1 MFARPLLALTLA
13 TLTLSLPLAAV
24 APRPAAAAEDPAALS
39 AALEAA
45 NRGDWPVAMGRAR
58 TAGPLASD
66 ILEWL
71 RLRAPGNTA
80 TLPDYLAFIGRHPDW
95 PGMPWLQR
103 QGEAAIPA
111 NDDPA
116 TVIAY
121 FHGNPPQTGRGSLR
135 LAEALAATGNAAA
148 ADREA
153 VRAWRSMSLAPEEQ
167 SKFLERFATALAPN
181 HGGRMAAM
189 LDAGEI
195 DDARRMLPLVTPGTK
210 AVAEARIALQARE
223 PGVDAR
229 IEAVPDY
236 MAGSA
241 GLAYDRYR
249 WRIWKDLYDGA
260 RDLLLER
267 SGSAE
272 SLGDPEKWAEW
283 RAILARREM
292 RLGHP
297 EMAYRIASSHHLTE
311 GADYADLEWLSGYIA
326 LRWLKDPATAL
337 AHFGRFQSA
346 VASPISLGR
355 AGYWQ
360 GRAFEALGRP
370 EAARQAYAFGANY
383 QTSFYGLLSAE
394 KLGQALDPVLTGKD
408 LPPHWEG
415 AAFTHAPVFLAAD
428 LLYAAGADD
437 LGERFLLHL
446 GESLSND
453 DLARLARFAIDRERP
468 HLALMVAKAG
478 AMRGLVWP
486 AAYFPT
492 NGLEKLDLP
501 VEPELALAIA
511 RRESEFDPK
520 VISHAGARGLMQ
532 LMPGTAKLMAAK
544 TGQPYDLSRLTGDWA
559 YNATL
564 GSAYLAQ
571 LIGEFGDAPA
581 LVAAGYNAGPGR
593 PRQWIGDYGDPRD
606 PATDVVDWIESI
618 PFVETQNYVMRVAES
633 LPVYRARLHGETGPV
648 RLTDELVGR

>member
-1 MFARPLLALTLA
+1 MFRRPLLALTLA
-13 TLTLSLPLAAV
+13 CLPLAAPLTAV
-24 APRPAAAAEDPAALS
+24 AAEDPAALAS
-39 AALEAA
+39 ALEAA
-45 NRGDWPVAMGRAR
+45 NKGDWPVAMGRAR
-58 TAGPLASD
+58 TAGPVASD
-66 ILEWL
+66 ILEWM
-71 RLRAPGNTA
+71 RLRAGGAETV
-80 TLPDYLAFIGRHPDW
+80 LPDYMTFLGRHPDW
-95 PGMPWLQR
+95 PGMELLQR
-103 QGEAAIPA
+103 RGEASIPE
-111 NDDPA
+111 NDNPA
-116 TVIAY
+116 TVVAY
-121 FHGNPPQTGRGSLR
+121 FHGNPPQTGRGALR

-148 ADREA
+148 ADKEA
-153 VRAWRSMSLAPEEQ
+153 IRAWRGLSLSAPEQAE
-167 SKFLERFATALAPN
+167 FLDRFARTLEPH

-189 LDAGEI
+189 LDEGDL
-195 DDARRMLPLVTPGTK
+195 DDARRMLPLVTQGTR
-210 AVAEARIALQARE
+210 AVAEARIALQAHE
-223 PGVDAR
+223 AGVDAK
-229 IEAVPDY
+229 IAAVPDY

-241 GLAYDRYR
+241 GLAYDRFR

-267 SGSAE
+267 SDSAE
-272 SLGDPEKWAEW
+272 SLGDPQKWAEW

-297 EMAYRIASSHHLTE
+297 ELAYRIAATHHLDR
-311 GADYADLEWLSGYIA
+311 GSDYADLEWLSGYIA
-326 LRWLKDPATAL
+326 LRRLNDPERAL

-346 VASPISLGR
+346 VSSPISLGR

-360 GRAFEALGRP
+360 GRAFEAMGRP

-394 KLGQALDPVLTGKD
+394 KLSQALDPVLTGKD
-408 LPPHWEG
+408 LPPSWDG
-415 AAFTHAPVFLAAD
+415 AGFTRSPIFQAAE

-446 GESLSND
+446 GESLTND
-453 DLARLARFAIDRERP
+453 DLARLARYAIDRDRP

-478 AMRGLVWP
+478 AARGLVWP
-486 AAYFPT
+486 AAYFPM
-492 NGLEKLDLP
+492 NGLEKLSLP

-532 LMPGTAKLMAAK
+532 LMPGTAKLMATK
-544 TGQPYDLSRLTGDWA
+544 TGQAYDLGRLTADWA
-559 YNATL
+559 YNASL

-571 LIGEFGDAPA
+571 LIEEFGDAPA

-593 PRQWIGDYGDPRD
+593 PRQWVQDFGDPRQ
-606 PATDVVDWIESI
+606 PGTDVVDWIESI
-618 PFVETQNYVMRVAES
+618 PFVETQNYVMRVAET
-633 LPVYRARLHGETGPV
+633 LPVYRARLRGETGPV